1 MVWLGLYDF
10 ILMATT
16 TQRIGIVC
24 STFNEP
30 YVGSLLKHCL
40 LGLAG
45 QTCDVIRVPG
55 SYEIPL
61 QVQRMAKSKKYG
73 AVIALG
79 MIWTGKTAHASE
91 ILRAVTDSLMSI
103 SLATNVPVIHQVL
116 SVSTEKEAKKR
127 TTGKKLN
134 RGKEAAEAALSILA
148 AAVKTVP
155 SSKTVAATS
164 EVTAPTK
171 AKVTKVSKT
180 TKKPKVVAKKVARKV
195 AKKVAAKSKQAN
207 RQE

>member
-1 MVWLGLYDF
+1 
-10 ILMATT
+10 MATT
-16 TQRIGIVC
+16 KRIGIVC

-79 MIWTGKTAHASE
+79 IIWTGKTAHASE
-91 ILRAVTDSLMSI
+91 ILRAVTDSLMRI
-103 SLATNVPVIHQVL
+103 SLETNVPVIHQVL
-116 SVSTEKEAKKR
+116 SISNEKEAKKR

-134 RGKEAAEAALSILA
+134 RGKEAAEAALSILTA
-148 AAVKTVP
+148 TAKTVP
-155 SSKTVAATS
+155 AAKKVASSKPT
-164 EVTAPTK
+164 VTAPTK
-171 AKVTKVSKT
+171 AKAVKKAKT
-180 TKKPKVVAKKVARKV
+180 VAKKVARKV
-195 AKKVAAKSKQAN
+195 AKKTTAKSNGK
-207 RQE
+207 E